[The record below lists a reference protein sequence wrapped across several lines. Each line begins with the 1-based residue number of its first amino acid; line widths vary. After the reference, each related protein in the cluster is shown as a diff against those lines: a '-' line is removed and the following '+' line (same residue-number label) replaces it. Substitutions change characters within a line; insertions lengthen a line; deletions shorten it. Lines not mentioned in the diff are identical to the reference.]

1 MPSKADLKTFRSY
14 RQRKFRE
21 ADGVIVIEGEK
32 LVEETLA
39 ADRLRVHR
47 VLLREDVAPR
57 FADLLPHYPHEIVGR
72 KTLEQLTNFR
82 TPPPVWL
89 LADRPETTF
98 PAFTGLSLY
107 LDGVQDPGNVGT
119 IWRIADW
126 FGVDGV
132 FGSLETAD
140 FWHPKTLQ
148 SSMGAFLRVPATR
161 LSFGELHEHI
171 GANFPIVGAEM
182 RGENPFKTDLP
193 SPALLVIGSEGQG
206 LTDELSAA
214 LTHRLSIP
222 RAASGGAESL
232 NAAVAT
238 GILVALWQ
246 NS

>member
-1 MPSKADLKTFRSY
+1 MPSKATLKVYRSY

-32 LVEETLA
+32 LVEEALA
-39 ADRLRVHR
+39 SDRLRVHQ

-57 FADLLPHYPHEIVGR
+57 LADLLAHYPHETVGQ
-72 KTLEQLTNFR
+72 KTLEQLTQFR
-82 TPPPVWL
+82 SPPPVWM
-89 LADRPETTF
+89 LADRPEVQR

-126 FGVDGV
+126 FGVDSV
-132 FGSLETAD
+132 FGSPDTAD

-148 SSMGAFLRVPATR
+148 ASMGAFLRVPAER
-161 LSFGELHEHI
+161 LPFETLRPQLPPH
-171 GANFPIVGAEM
+171 FPLVGADM
-182 RGENPFKTDLP
+182 RGENPFKTRLP
-193 SPALLVIGSEGQG
+193 APALLVVGSEGQG
-206 LTDELSAA
+206 LTEELNAA

-222 RAASGGAESL
+222 RAARGGAESL